1 MIALR
6 IIAGIVGLWLFW
18 LYTFSLW
25 EKPRPVWNNIR
36 ATAILVLTVFLAFAF
51 LQFALA
57 GHL

>member
-6 IIAGIVGLWLFW
+6 IIAGIVGLSLMWSF
-18 LYTFSLW
+18 TFSLCEGVDPDW
-25 EKPRPVWNNIR
+25 PNERR
-36 ATAILVLTVFLAFAF
+36 ATCLVVLFAIAFAF